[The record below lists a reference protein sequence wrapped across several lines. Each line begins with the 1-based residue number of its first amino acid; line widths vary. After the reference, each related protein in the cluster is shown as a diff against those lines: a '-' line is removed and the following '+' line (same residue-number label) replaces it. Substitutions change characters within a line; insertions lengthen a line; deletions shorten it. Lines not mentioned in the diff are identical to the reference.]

1 MLVTNEVCVQDVYT
15 KPRLNSLDFDV
26 TILNS
31 ANASNV
37 IGTMVI
43 EPTTIDSAAG
53 TDAFGPNVLE
63 RRDTAIAALLGN
75 PKVKAS
81 TAPSGMDMPTR

>member
-1 MLVTNEVCVQDVYT
+1 MNEGFRVIGALGVISGATVLL
-15 KPRLNSLDFDV
+15 PSSSR
-26 TILNS
+26 
-31 ANASNV
+31 SNV

-43 EPTTIDSAAG
+43 EPMTIDSAAG